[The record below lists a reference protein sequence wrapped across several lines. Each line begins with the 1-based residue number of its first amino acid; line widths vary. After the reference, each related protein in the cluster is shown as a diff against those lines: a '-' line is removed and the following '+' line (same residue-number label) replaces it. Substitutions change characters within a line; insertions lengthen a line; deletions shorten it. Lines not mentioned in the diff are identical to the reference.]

1 MSSACYLHK
10 SGLLAERAGAAA
22 VVVPGVW
29 TIDGRFQRR
38 AIGVDVAAAV
48 VVASNDGKLSD
59 ERFTDEL
66 RERVTTPGDTFDET
80 HRSGECGAG
89 RARW

>member
-10 SGLLAERAGAAA
+10 SGLLAEWAGAAA
-22 VVVPGVW
+22 VVVPACGLS
-29 TIDGRFQRR
+29 TARFQRR

-48 VVASNDGKLSD
+48 VVASNDGKLGD

-66 RERVTTPGDTFDET
+66 RERVTTP
-80 HRSGECGAG
+80 R
-89 RARW
+89 